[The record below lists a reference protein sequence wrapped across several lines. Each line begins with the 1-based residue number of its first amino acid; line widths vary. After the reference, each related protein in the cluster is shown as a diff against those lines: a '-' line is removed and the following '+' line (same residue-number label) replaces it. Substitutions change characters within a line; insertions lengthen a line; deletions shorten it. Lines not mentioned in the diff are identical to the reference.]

1 MDGDTVSLWSH
12 NIKIVTVTLTK
23 SRTAKNLGRKAGRQA
38 GRGQGK
44 NECFLCKFTTCC
56 NLVVECTR
64 HIPVHKIECTQ
75 CASFAG
81 NNAGGDGSVPIWR
94 GSARRQNIREEFQFS
109 SSFHHFWPKFRN
121 FQQKKLF
128 KTRTNFWIVRVIIPQ
143 LDGILYLTYIGDFYV
158 E

>member
-1 MDGDTVSLWSH
+1 MMDGDTVSLWSH

-23 SRTAKNLGRKAGRQA
+23 SRTAKKPRKAGRQA
-38 GRGQGK
+38 GREGPGRGQGK

-81 NNAGGDGSVPIWR
+81 NNAGGDGSVPI
-94 GSARRQNIREEFQFS
+94 
-109 SSFHHFWPKFRN
+109 
-121 FQQKKLF
+121 
-128 KTRTNFWIVRVIIPQ
+128 
-143 LDGILYLTYIGDFYV
+143 
-158 E
+158 

>member
-23 SRTAKNLGRKAGRQA
+23 SRSAKNLGRQA

-94 GSARRQNIREEFQFS
+94 GSARRRNIREEK
-109 SSFHHFWPKFRN
+109 SFNFPQVFIIFGRN
-121 FQQKKLF
+121 SGIFNKKTSL
-128 KTRTNFWIVRVIIPQ
+128 KPGQIS
-143 LDGILYLTYIGDFYV
+143 G
-158 E
+158 